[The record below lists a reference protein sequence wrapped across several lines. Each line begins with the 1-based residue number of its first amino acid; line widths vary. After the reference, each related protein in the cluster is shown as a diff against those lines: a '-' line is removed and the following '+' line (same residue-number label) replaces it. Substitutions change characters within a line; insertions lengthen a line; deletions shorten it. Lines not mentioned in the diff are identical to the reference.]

1 VYVEGSLQTKKYT
14 DKDGVEKYATQIKGH
29 SMQMLG
35 GRQSA
40 EGEQPERQTEKP
52 APKQSVMADLDDD
65 IPF

>member
-1 VYVEGSLQTKKYT
+1 
-14 DKDGVEKYATQIKGH
+14 
-29 SMQMLG
+29 MQMLG